1 MTRLLRRTASAVSTC
16 ACIAAA
22 IVQAEAKAP
31 GAEIGV
37 SRELVEQK
45 LSLLKRVLSDSPAA
59 KRIEASQ
66 NAAARGYLSDAH
78 ENYRKALLSIKSDDL
93 AAADRQLNNA
103 TSLMGK
109 ARQLVPDPA
118 AHDTERR
125 AQYARMLDSVESLR
139 SSYHGHLPRA
149 RSQPR
154 GAEDPL
160 LAKVA
165 RLVDSARA
173 FAQAGQIEQANK
185 LLAEA
190 ERTLMA
196 GLGQMLGST
205 SVEYAQHFET
215 AAEEYAYE
223 LERNRSYAEL
233 IPIAMDAFKPSA
245 EAVREARRFVDGDR
259 GLREQAQRHA
269 AAKDYRAALTA
280 LRGGTSQLQSALA
293 SVGLRVPQH
302 PKAR

>member
-1 MTRLLRRTASAVSTC
+1 MTPLLRHTASAVSTL

-22 IVQAEAKAP
+22 AVQVDAKVPSPAVS
-31 GAEIGV
+31 V

-45 LSLLKRVLSDSPAA
+45 LGLLKRVLSDSPAA
-59 KRIEASQ
+59 KRIEASN
-66 NAAARGYLSDAH
+66 NAAARNYLADAQ
-78 ENYRKALLSIKSDDL
+78 ENYRKALASIESNDL
-93 AAADRQLNNA
+93 AAADRQLNDA

-118 AHDTERR
+118 KHETERR

-139 SSYHGHLPRA
+139 ASYHGHLPRA
-149 RSQPR
+149 RSQPG
-154 GAEDPL
+154 GAQDPV

-165 RLVDSARA
+165 KLVDAARA
-173 FAQAGQIEQANK
+173 FAQAGQIAQANRQ
-185 LLAEA
+185 LAEA
-190 ERTLMA
+190 ERNLMA

-205 SVEYAQHFET
+205 SVEYAQRFET

-245 EAVREARRFVDGDR
+245 EAAREARRYVDGDR
-259 GLREQAQRHA
+259 SLREQAQRHA
-269 AAKDYRAALTA
+269 AAKDYRAALKA
-280 LRGGTSQLQSALA
+280 LRSGTSQLQSALA
-293 SVGLRVPQH
+293 SVGLRVPQD
-302 PKAR
+302 PKGR